1 MALYTTDLLILGSG
15 PAGYTAGIYAVR
27 AGLET
32 MIVSGNQEGGQ
43 LTMTSSIE
51 NFPGFEEISG
61 YELMDKMKQQAVK
74 LGVKCVNDH
83 IVEVDFSSR
92 PFVCSSQNGHSYKA
106 KAVIVATGASAR
118 WLELESEKKYLG
130 YGVSCCATCDGFFYR
145 GRTVVVVGGGNS
157 AVCEALYLSTLADKV
172 ILVHRRNQLRA
183 DKILQDRVLNN
194 KKIVVE
200 WNSVVEEILG
210 VENPTKVTGIKIRNV
225 ETDVIKNIDADGVFV
240 AVGHKPNTEIF
251 KGNLVLDSKGYIVT
265 HEKSSLTDV
274 EGVFAAGDVM
284 NPKYKQAVISAGSGA
299 LAAMDAIEFLDA
311 EWFNLLWYHE
321 GNMYYLEYIL
331 Y

>member
-15 PAGYTAGIYAVR
+15 PAGCTAGIYAAR

-51 NFPGFEEISG
+51 NFPGFEEING
-61 YELMDKMKQQAVK
+61 FELMNKMKEQAVK
-74 LGVKCVNDH
+74 LGVKFANDH
-83 IVEVDFSSR
+83 IVEVDFSNR

-106 KAVIVATGASAR
+106 RAVIIATGSSAK
-118 WLELESEKKYLG
+118 WLNIESEKKYLG
-130 YGVSCCATCDGFFYR
+130 YGVSACATCDGFFYR

-157 AVCEALYLSTLADKV
+157 AVSEALYLATLADKV
-172 ILVHRRNQLRA
+172 ILVHRRNQFRA

-210 VENPTKVTGIKIRNV
+210 EDEPKKVTGIKIRNV
-225 ETDVIKNIDADGVFV
+225 ETDTVKTLDADGVFV
-240 AVGHKPNTEIF
+240 AVGHQPNTDIF
-251 KGNLVLDSKGYIVT
+251 KGNLVLDAKGYIET
-265 HEKSSLTDV
+265 RGKSSETIV
-274 EGVFAAGDVM
+274 EGVFAAGDVKD
-284 NPKYKQAVISAGSGA
+284 PKYKQAVISAGSGA
-299 LAAMDAIEFLDA
+299 IAAMDAIEFLDRQ
-311 EWFNLLWYHE
+311 
-321 GNMYYLEYIL
+321 
-331 Y
+331 

>member
-27 AGLET
+27 AGIDT

-83 IVEVDFSSR
+83 IVEVDFSNR

-106 KAVIVATGASAR
+106 KAVIVATGSSAR
-118 WLELESEKKYLG
+118 WLGLPSEEKFLG

-145 GRTVVVVGGGNS
+145 GRTVVIVGGGNS
-157 AVCEALYLSTLADKV
+157 AVCEALYLATLANKV
-172 ILVHRRNQLRA
+172 ILVHRRHQLRA
-183 DKILQDRVLNN
+183 DKILQDRLFNN
-194 KKIVVE
+194 QKIVVE
-200 WNSVVEEILG
+200 WDSVVEEVLG
-210 VENPTKVTGIKIRNV
+210 EEELSKKVTGIKIRNV
-225 ETDVIKNIDADGVFV
+225 ETDEIKTLDADGVFI
-240 AVGHKPNTEIF
+240 AVGHQPNTDIF
-251 KGNLVLDSKGYIVT
+251 KGNLVLDAKGYVVT
-265 HEKSSLTDV
+265 NGDGATTDV
-274 EGVFAAGDVM
+274 EGVFAAGDVK

-299 LAAMDAIEFLDA
+299 MAAMDAIEFL
-311 EWFNLLWYHE
+311 ETNR
-321 GNMYYLEYIL
+321 
-331 Y
+331 